1 MYIIN
6 HGRVD
11 VRDGEK
17 VIVSLEDGMFFGE
30 QALIKHTTRNA
41 DVISTSYCDLYILEK
56 DDFLT
61 LIQLFPELIR
71 NMDTTLHE
79 IQAIKKKLS
88 KKRMNLRTKKETKL
102 KLAS

>member
-56 DDFLT
+56 DDF
-61 LIQLFPELIR
+61 QP
-71 NMDTTLHE
+71 
-79 IQAIKKKLS
+79 
-88 KKRMNLRTKKETKL
+88 
-102 KLAS
+102 